1 MKKLTF
7 GTPEKFVPTA
17 FCKNLSYD
25 EKDIQYDTSKI
36 TFKETDR
43 GCLVEIILDEDEQVF
58 GFGLQ
63 LKGFNHKG
71 HRLKLAVNSDPVAYT
86 GDSHAPVP
94 FYVTNKG
101 IGIYFDTARYAEVY
115 CGFAKLQ
122 HRTPD
127 NAANKMI
134 TDTERLYSKSSAD
147 GTSVMSVEIP
157 GAKGIDMYVFE
168 GKNILDVICQ
178 YNMFSGGGCS
188 VPDWGLGVMYRAY
201 TKYTGE
207 EIKKLADYF
216 EANHIPCDIIGLEPG
231 WQTASYSCSYVW
243 EKERYPDSDGVT
255 EYLKSKGIHLNL
267 WEHAFVCGASPIYDD
282 LYQYSGN
289 YEVWQGL
296 VPDFSID
303 KAREI
308 FARYHKENFVDKGI
322 DGFKLDECDSG
333 DFLSCWSFPNCSVF
347 PSGMD
352 GEQYHSMF
360 GVLYMQTMLEAMD
373 GKPTLSQV
381 RSAGALCASY
391 PFVLYSDLYDQK
403 DFIRGIV
410 NAGFSGLLWSPEVR
424 DAKSKK
430 EFIRRLQINVFS
442 AQCLINGWY
451 LENLPWEELN
461 CKEEAKKL
469 LKLRKALLPLLRKA
483 FDEYKESGKPPIRAL
498 VADYSDDEQTYG
510 IDDQY
515 IFCDELI
522 VAPLTSESDTR
533 KIYLPDGK
541 WVDYWTKKPVEAG
554 WFEVT
559 TENIPV
565 YEKVD

>member
-1 MKKLTF
+1 MKKLRF

-17 FCKNLSYD
+17 FCKNLSVD
-25 EKDIQYDTSKI
+25 ETNITYDTSKI
-36 TFKETDR
+36 IYKETAR
-43 GCLVEIILDEDEQVF
+43 GCLVEILLDGDEEVF

-71 HRLKLAVNSDPVAYT
+71 HRLKLAVNSDPTSYT

-101 IGIYFDTARYAEVY
+101 VGIYFDTARYGEVY

-122 HRTPD
+122 KRDPEST
-127 NAANKMI
+127 NKMI
-134 TDTERLYSKSSAD
+134 TDTERLYSKTSED
-147 GTSVMSVEIP
+147 GTSVLSFEIP
-157 GAKGIDMYVFE
+157 GAKGIDVYIFQGE
-168 GKNILDVICQ
+168 NILDVVSQ
-178 YNMFSGGGCS
+178 YNRFSGGGCS

-216 EANHIPCDIIGLEPG
+216 IENDIPCDIIGLEPG

-243 EKERYPDSDGVT
+243 DKERYPDTDDVIA
-255 EYLKSKGIHLNL
+255 YLKEKNIHINL
-267 WEHAFVCGASPIYDD
+267 WEHAFVCSASP
-282 LYQYSGN
+282 LYEKLFNYSGN
-289 YEVWQGL
+289 YEVWKGL
-296 VPDFSID
+296 VPDFSIEEA
-303 KAREI
+303 KNA
-308 FARYHKENFVDKGI
+308 FALYHKENFVDKGI

-333 DFLSCWSFPNCSVF
+333 DFLSCWSFPNCAQF

-360 GVLYMQTMLEAMD
+360 GVLYMQTLLEAF
-373 GKPTLSQV
+373 GTTPTLSQV
-381 RSAGALCASY
+381 RSAGALCAPY

-403 DFIRGIV
+403 DFIRGVV

-430 EFIRRLQINVFS
+430 EFLRRLQVNVFS

-451 LENLPWEELN
+451 LETLPWEELGI
-461 CKEEAKKL
+461 KEEVKEL
-469 LKLRKALLPLLRKA
+469 LKLRKALFPLLRKA
-483 FDEYKESGKPPIRAL
+483 FDDYKETGKPPIRAL
-498 VADYSDDEQTYG
+498 VADYTHDNETYSIDDE
-510 IDDQY
+510 Y
-515 IFCDELI
+515 IFCDKLI

-533 KIYLPDGK
+533 KVYLPEGN
-541 WVDYWTKKPVEAG
+541 WIDYWTKEKVNSG
-554 WFEVT
+554 WFEVE

-565 YEKVD
+565 YEKAE